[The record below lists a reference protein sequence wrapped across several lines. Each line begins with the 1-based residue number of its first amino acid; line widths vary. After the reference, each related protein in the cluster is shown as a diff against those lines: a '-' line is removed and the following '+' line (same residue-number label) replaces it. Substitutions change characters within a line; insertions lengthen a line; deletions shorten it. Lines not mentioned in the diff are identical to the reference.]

1 MIKVNIIEHYM
12 QLYQV
17 KITIVNWADVIFK
30 LLLNSILHLSVFL
43 KKTLIWYKYK
53 YLNEKTIL
61 DISTANDRIIGSSWK
76 VEIVHPLIF
85 K

>member
-17 KITIVNWADVIFK
+17 KRTIVNCADVIFK

-43 KKTLIWYKYK
+43 NQTLMWYKYK
-53 YLNEKTIL
+53 YLNVENIL
-61 DISTANDRIIGSSWK
+61 DMNTVNDKIIGSLWQ
-76 VEIVHPLIF
+76 VEIVYPLMF

>member
-17 KITIVNWADVIFK
+17 KITIVNCADVIFK

-43 KKTLIWYKYK
+43 KQTLMWYKYK

-61 DISTANDRIIGSSWK
+61 DMSTVNDKIIGSSWQ
-76 VEIVHPLIF
+76 VEIVHPLMF